1 MQRFIDYVYFIKFIG
16 ITHFVYS
23 GILLLYL
30 IKQHIHQPF
39 IRQWGDCIIKIGSIE
54 QDVDFPISFK
64 SYVCCSVG
72 ILQEAADTVII
83 KHMDKH
89 TTASTIRFRLSQV
102 SSGVDTWIKFL
113 SIGK

>member
-1 MQRFIDYVYFIKFIG
+1 MGYFTIISVSVLSQG
-16 ITHFVYS
+16 DVPHCRYIN
-23 GILLLYL
+23 I
-30 IKQHIHQPF
+30 
-39 IRQWGDCIIKIGSIE
+39 QWGDCIIKIGSIE

-64 SYVCCSVG
+64 SYGFCSVG
-72 ILQEAADTVII
+72 ILQESSDTVII
-83 KHMDKH
+83 KYMDKH

>member
-1 MQRFIDYVYFIKFIG
+1 MKNMLFYM
-16 ITHFVYS
+16 
-23 GILLLYL
+23 LLF
-30 IKQHIHQPF
+30 HIF
-39 IRQWGDCIIKIGSIE
+39 KQWGDCIIKIGSIE

-64 SYVCCSVG
+64 SYGFCSVG
-72 ILQEAADTVII
+72 ILQESSDTVII
-83 KHMDKH
+83 KYMDKH

>member
-1 MQRFIDYVYFIKFIG
+1 MLFYM
-16 ITHFVYS
+16 
-23 GILLLYL
+23 L
-30 IKQHIHQPF
+30 PF
-39 IRQWGDCIIKIGSIE
+39 HSFKQWGDCIIKIGSIE

-64 SYVCCSVG
+64 SYGFCSVG
-72 ILQEAADTVII
+72 ILQESSDTVII

-89 TTASTIRFRLSQV
+89 TTASTIRFRLFQV

>member
-1 MQRFIDYVYFIKFIG
+1 MALNPHCR
-16 ITHFVYS
+16 
-23 GILLLYL
+23 L
-30 IKQHIHQPF
+30 IHQ
-39 IRQWGDCIIKIGSIE
+39 QWGDCIIKIGSIE

>member
-1 MQRFIDYVYFIKFIG
+1 M
-16 ITHFVYS
+16 
-23 GILLLYL
+23 LLGNIQIYL
-30 IKQHIHQPF
+30 EHLIPTVGWYI
-39 IRQWGDCIIKIGSIE
+39 QWGDCIIKIGSIE

-64 SYVCCSVG
+64 SYGFCSVG
-72 ILQEAADTVII
+72 ILQESSDTVII
-83 KHMDKH
+83 KYMDKH